1 MILSNISNFSIGS
14 RHGFAFE
21 QGTNKVY
28 GWGFNMY
35 NQLGN
40 NEEKDVI
47 VPEVI
52 SSISALDLVTIECGF
67 IHSIGLG
74 K

>member
-1 MILSNISNFSIGS
+1 
-14 RHGFAFE
+14 
-21 QGTNKVY
+21 
-28 GWGFNMY
+28 MY

-74 K
+74 KWVDFYFSSIEDLFFNFGL